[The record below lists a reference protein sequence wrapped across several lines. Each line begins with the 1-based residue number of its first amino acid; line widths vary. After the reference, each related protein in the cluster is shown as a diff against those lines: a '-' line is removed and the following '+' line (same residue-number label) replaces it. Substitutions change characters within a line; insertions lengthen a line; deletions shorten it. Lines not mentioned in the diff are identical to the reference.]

1 MTRPHR
7 LAGPLVLVALG
18 ALAMPLCAQE
28 QNPQA
33 PQVGQPRKAAL
44 GKIEFVDP
52 ALSPPVVAGIAV
64 EPPIR
69 AVLRELN
76 KPTDLRI
83 NKMPLIELA
92 DYLTKCYKIQFKLDR
107 AALRRVGYSPRME
120 FSATAVGLPLKIA
133 LDRDLRPLGLQTRV
147 VDGIVFITLNQPAER
162 VPVPA
167 RPFQAKLLA
176 ALRGKTDI
184 DVQIISLDKFAQFL
198 TAKYNIPFQ
207 LDPNGLRQVDVHPSA
222 PVSAQLEGMTLDQ
235 ALRQILGRFRL
246 TYRVAGN
253 RILITNVVE
262 NREQPPPNNVERR
275 GVPMRPVLR
284 PGFGVPRR
292 AQAARRPQL
301 AVMLKPLIEAE
312 LLFMKKVCTPSKDE
326 LGQIRKGVENYL
338 DTTNPGTVSTATSFV
353 RESFDELVEKQ
364 FSRAKVDLYRAE
376 CDKRKL
382 FERQACAHT
391 LVAQLDRELCLSTAQ
406 REAISRS
413 LAAKW
418 DDSWDA
424 LVELVAVEGT
434 RLVPQIP
441 DDLIEPHLES
451 PQLEIWI
458 NLPKVGSMNWRFQ
471 SPNLTI
477 MGIPVPD
484 WEDD

>member
-1 MTRPHR
+1 
-7 LAGPLVLVALG
+7 
-18 ALAMPLCAQE
+18 
-28 QNPQA
+28 
-33 PQVGQPRKAAL
+33 
-44 GKIEFVDP
+44 
-52 ALSPPVVAGIAV
+52 
-64 EPPIR
+64 
-69 AVLRELN
+69 
-76 KPTDLRI
+76 
-83 NKMPLIELA
+83 
-92 DYLTKCYKIQFKLDR
+92 
-107 AALRRVGYSPRME
+107 
-120 FSATAVGLPLKIA
+120 
-133 LDRDLRPLGLQTRV
+133 
-147 VDGIVFITLNQPAER
+147 
-162 VPVPA
+162 
-167 RPFQAKLLA
+167 
-176 ALRGKTDI
+176 
-184 DVQIISLDKFAQFL
+184 
-198 TAKYNIPFQ
+198 
-207 LDPNGLRQVDVHPSA
+207 
-222 PVSAQLEGMTLDQ
+222 MTLDQ
-235 ALRQILGRFRL
+235 AQQHILGRFRL
-246 TYRVAGN
+246 TYRVAGG
-253 RILITNVVE
+253 RIFITNVTE
-262 NREQPPPNNVERR
+262 NREQAQPNVERR
-275 GVPMRPVLR
+275 GVPVRPVLR
-284 PGFGVPRR
+284 PRFGVPIR
-292 AQAARRPQL
+292 AQAVQRPQL

-338 DTTNPGTVSTATSFV
+338 DTTNPGTVSTATTFV

-364 FSRAKVDLYRAE
+364 FSRAKFDLYRAE
-376 CDKRKL
+376 CDKRKA
-382 FERQACAHT
+382 FERLACAHT
-391 LVAQLDRELCLSTAQ
+391 LAAQLDRELCLSTAQ

>member
-1 MTRPHR
+1 MRRPIR
-7 LAGPLVLVALG
+7 LVGPLALAALG
-18 ALAMPLCAQE
+18 ALAMPLCAQD
-28 QNPQA
+28 QPSA
-33 PQVGQPRKAAL
+33 PV
-44 GKIEFVDP
+44 
-52 ALSPPVVAGIAV
+52 SPPVPSDVPIRNAV
-64 EPPIR
+64 PVSPGATDIDIQPEPPIR

-76 KPTDLRI
+76 KPTNLRI
-83 NKMPLIELA
+83 DKMPLNEFV
-92 DYLTKCYKIQFKLDR
+92 DYLTKRYKIQFKLDR
-107 AALRRVGYSPRME
+107 SALRRVGYSPRME
-120 FSATAVGLPLKIA
+120 FSATAAGLPLNVA
-133 LDRDLRPLGLQTRV
+133 LDRDLRPLGLRTRV
-147 VDGIVFITLNQPAER
+147 IDGVVFITLDQPAER
-162 VPVPA
+162 IRVQAQPV
-167 RPFQAKLLA
+167 RPKVLA
-176 ALRGKTDI
+176 ALQAKTDFKVDI
-184 DVQIISLDKFAQFL
+184 MSLEKFAVFL
-198 TAKYNIPFQ
+198 TLKYQVPFK
-207 LDPNGLRQVDVHPSA
+207 LDPNGLERVNVHPSA
-222 PVSAQLEGMTLDQ
+222 PVSAQLEGITLDQ
-235 ALRQILGRFRL
+235 ALRQTLGRFRL
-246 TYRVAGN
+246 TYRVAGG
-253 RILITNVVE
+253 RIFITDVTE
-262 NREQPPPNNVERR
+262 NRELAQLNEGR

-284 PGFGVPRR
+284 PRFGVPVP
-292 AQAARRPQL
+292 AQGVRRPQL
-301 AVMLKPLIEAE
+301 AVTLKPLIEAE
-312 LLFMKKVCTPSKDE
+312 LLFVKKVCTPSKEE
-326 LGQIRKGVENYL
+326 LGQIRRGVENYL
-338 DTTNPGTVSTATSFV
+338 DTTNPGTVSTATGFV
-353 RESFDELVEKQ
+353 RDSLDELVEKQ
-364 FSRAKVDLYRAE
+364 LSRAKVDLYRAE
-376 CDKRKL
+376 CEKRKA